1 MHAGIRAISTLAA
14 LALISWGL
22 FTGDDLS
29 DARWLTMLFGAWV
42 LLLIGTHVPL
52 PSSLPTFN
60 HTIVRSALMLTTVFM
75 IISAQLVRV
84 QVVSGDDI
92 YYKTAIDPRGE
103 VISNPRLTSSK
114 LESSRGKIYDRNG
127 ILLADTVREGETYYR
142 TWPVPSAYPVVGY
155 YSPLMYGATGL
166 EATYQQHLSGEAG
179 NNSIERTIRNLLRMP
194 QSGADLHLT
203 LDAELQ
209 SSAMNML
216 DHSTGAVV
224 VLDIQTGET
233 LVLAS
238 NPTYDPN
245 MLFTTGNDVDAAAYW
260 DTLLNDP
267 KAPLVTRANIGLYTP
282 GSTFKTVTAG
292 IAIEEGYAEPDS
304 VYEDDGQINIDGR
317 ILPEFNRPDETRDQW
332 TLGEGIAWSL
342 NVVFAQIGMQVGG
355 QTFWEYAPRFGFG
368 DEIPYDVPVAEG
380 QIANSREALSDKN
393 MVADTGFGQG
403 QIQTTPLHLAM
414 IAAVWANDGKMMEPY
429 LVDTISDPD
438 GEMTEGSSPSVW
450 KTPVSAE
457 TAQQV
462 ERTMVNAV
470 EAGSVQ
476 DARVGGYVVGGKTG
490 TAETGDGEAHSLFI
504 GFIGEPEPRYA
515 IAVVLEGGYGGLNSA
530 VAIGRDILVAA
541 IERRPGE

>member
-179 NNSIERTIRNLLRMP
+179 NNSIERTIRNLLGMP

-515 IAVVLEGGYGGLNSA
+515 VAVVLEGGYGGLNSA

>member
-179 NNSIERTIRNLLRMP
+179 NNSIERTIRNLLGMP

>member
-1 MHAGIRAISTLAA
+1 MHAGIRSISTLAA

-75 IISAQLVRV
+75 VISAQLVRV
-84 QVVSGDDI
+84 QVVSSDDI
-92 YYKTAIDPRGE
+92 YYKTAVDPRGE

-166 EATYQQHLSGEAG
+166 EATYQQYLSGEAG
-179 NNSIERTIRNLLRMP
+179 NNSIERTIRNLLGMP

-216 DHSTGAVV
+216 DESTGAVV

-245 MLFTTGNDVDAAAYW
+245 MLFATGNDVDAAAYW

-267 KAPLVTRANIGLYTP
+267 EAPLVTRANIGLYTP

-429 LVDTISDPD
+429 LVDTISDRD
-438 GEMTEGSSPSVW
+438 GEIAEGSSPSVW

-515 IAVVLEGGYGGLNSA
+515 VAVVLEGGYGGLNSA